1 MKKILYNHLIFY
13 PTPLIAF
20 KNSTYAEKK
29 KSNIHKIKTLNKY
42 FSYFTAYLKKKILIK
57 YQCLNLLVN
66 LYFLNRANKIK
77 HKNYK
82 EL

>member
-42 FSYFTAYLKKKILIK
+42 FSYFTAYLKKKN
-57 YQCLNLLVN
+57 LN
-66 LYFLNRANKIK
+66 
-77 HKNYK
+77 
-82 EL
+82 